1 VSPVVAILLTV
12 LLLALNALFVAAEFA
27 LISARRTQLEPRV
40 QAGSR
45 TARMAMRAIESLT
58 LVIAAAQLGITICSL
73 GLGAVGEPAI
83 AHLLEPAFE
92 AASVPEGVVHTVSF
106 VIAMTI
112 VVFAHVVLGE
122 MVPKNLA
129 LVGPDRAALFLGP
142 FMLAVVA
149 VLKPFVVLL
158 NGTADIM
165 VRLFR
170 IEPAAEVASTYSH
183 DEVAGLVEESRR
195 EGLLDESEYD
205 LVSGALDF
213 LEGTVDEVLIP
224 RAGLVTIPPSA
235 TPVDVERACAETG
248 FSRFPV
254 LDANGE
260 IAGYLHIK
268 DVLETDDESRL
279 ETIADKWLRP
289 LATVI
294 AGSGLYEALRT
305 MQARGSHMARVADE
319 SGAVLGVIMLEDV
332 LEELVGE
339 IRSAERSPAEGKGT

>member
-1 VSPVVAILLTV
+1 MSDIGAVVLTV
-12 LLLALNALFVAAEFA
+12 VLLALNALFVAAEFA
-27 LISARRTQLEPRV
+27 LISARRTQLEPRIA
-40 QAGSR
+40 AGSAP
-45 TARMAMRAIESLT
+45 ARLAMRAIENIT
-58 LVIAAAQLGITICSL
+58 QVMAAAQLGITICSL

-83 AHLLEPAFE
+83 AHLMEPVFE
-92 AASVPEGVVHTVSF
+92 AVNVPEGVVHPVSF

-142 FMLAVVA
+142 FMLAVVL

-158 NGTADIM
+158 NGTANLI
-165 VRLFR
+165 VRAFGV
-170 IEPAAEVASTYSH
+170 EPKDEVASTYSH

-195 EGLLDESEYD
+195 EGLLDEDEYG

-213 LEGTVDEVLIP
+213 SDGTVAQVLLP

-235 TPVDVERACAETG
+235 TPVDVERACADTG

-254 LDANGE
+254 VDAMGD
-260 IAGYLHIK
+260 ITGYLHIK
-268 DVLETDDESRL
+268 DVLETDGAARR

-289 LATVI
+289 LATVH
-294 AGSGLYEALRT
+294 ADSGLYEALRT

-319 SGAVLGVIMLEDV
+319 SGQVLGVIMLEDV

-339 IRSAERSPAEGKGT
+339 IRSSSAGDSRRA

>member
-1 VSPVVAILLTV
+1 MSGFYGVLLTV
-12 LLLALNALFVAAEFA
+12 VLLALNALFVASEFA
-27 LISARRTQLEPRV
+27 LISARRTQLEPRI

-45 TARMAMRAIESLT
+45 PARMAMRAIENIT
-58 LVIAAAQLGITICSL
+58 QIMAAAQLGITICSL

-83 AHLLEPAFE
+83 AHLLEPVFE
-92 AASVPEGVVHTVSF
+92 SVSLPESLVHTVSF
-106 VIAMTI
+106 IVAMTI

-149 VLKPFVVLL
+149 VLKPFVVVL
-158 NGTADIM
+158 NGVANII

-170 IEPAAEVASTYSH
+170 IEPKGEVASTYSH

-195 EGLLDESEYD
+195 EGLLDENEYD

-213 LEGTVDEVLIP
+213 HEGTVDEVLLP
-224 RAGLVTIPPSA
+224 SAGLVTIPPSA
-235 TPVDVERACAETG
+235 TPVDVEQACAETG

-289 LATVI
+289 LATVV

-339 IRSAERSPAEGKGT
+339 IRSASPAEGKGS

>member
-1 VSPVVAILLTV
+1 MSPVFAILLTV

-45 TARMAMRAIESLT
+45 TARMALRAIESLT

-92 AASVPEGVVHTVSF
+92 AASVPEGIVHTVSF

-170 IEPAAEVASTYSH
+170 IEPTAEVASTYSH

-195 EGLLDESEYD
+195 EGLLDENEYD

-213 LEGTVDEVLIP
+213 HEGTVDEVLLP
-224 RAGLVTIPPSA
+224 SAGLVTIPPTA

-268 DVLETDDESRL
+268 DVLEPDEERR
-279 ETIADKWLRP
+279 ERPVADRWIRP
-289 LATVI
+289 FATV
-294 AGSGLYEALRT
+294 SSDTLLHDALEVLQR
-305 MQARGSHMARVADE
+305 RGAHMARVVAAD
-319 SGAVLGVIMLEDV
+319 GTTLGVAALEDV
-332 LEELVGE
+332 IEELVGE
-339 IRSAERSPAEGKGT
+339 IRDAAHSDDAATS

>member
-1 VSPVVAILLTV
+1 MNPGLAIALTV
-12 LLLALNALFVAAEFA
+12 VLLALNALFVGAEFA

-40 QAGSR
+40 QAGS
-45 TARMAMRAIESLT
+45 AAAQMALRAIESLT

-92 AASVPEGVVHTVSF
+92 GLNVPHGLVHPISF

-112 VVFAHVVLGE
+112 VVFLHVVLGE

-129 LVGPDRAALFLGP
+129 LVGPERAALVLGP

-149 VLKPFVVLL
+149 ILKPFVVVL
-158 NGTADIM
+158 NGAADLIIRALR
-165 VRLFR
+165 V
-170 IEPAAEVASTYSH
+170 ESKSEVASTFTH

-195 EGLLDESEYD
+195 EGLLDAHEYG
-205 LVSGALDF
+205 LVSGALEF
-213 LEGTVDEVLIP
+213 SHGTIDQVLLP
-224 RAGLVTIPPSA
+224 RDGLVTIKPSA
-235 TPVDVERACAETG
+235 TPVDIEKACAETG

-254 LDANGE
+254 SDAEGD
-260 IAGYLHIK
+260 ITGYLHIK
-268 DVLETDDESRL
+268 DVLETDEASRL
-279 ETIADKWLRP
+279 EPIADKWVRP
-289 LATVI
+289 LATVV

-305 MQARGSHMARVADE
+305 MQSRGSHMARVADE
-319 SGAVLGVIMLEDV
+319 SGNVLGVIMLEDV

-339 IRSAERSPAEGKGT
+339 IRSSAQG

>member
-1 VSPVVAILLTV
+1 MSPGWAIALTV
-12 LLLALNALFVAAEFA
+12 VLLALNALFVGAEFA

-40 QAGSR
+40 QAGSAS
-45 TARMAMRAIESLT
+45 ARMALRAIESLT

-83 AHLLEPAFE
+83 AHLLEPVFKGLN
-92 AASVPEGVVHTVSF
+92 VPHGLVHPISF

-112 VVFAHVVLGE
+112 VVGAHVVLGE

-129 LVGPDRAALFLGP
+129 LVGPDRAALVLGP
-142 FMLAVVA
+142 FMLGVVM
-149 VLKPFVVLL
+149 VLKPFVLLL
-158 NGTADIM
+158 NGAANLI
-165 VRLFR
+165 VRAFR
-170 IEPAAEVASTYSH
+170 VQPVDEVSSTYTH

-195 EGLLDESEYD
+195 EGLLDEDEFS

-213 LEGTVDEVLIP
+213 SDGRVDQVLLP
-224 RAGLVTIPPSA
+224 RAGLVTIPPTA

-254 LDANGE
+254 EDAAGDLT
-260 IAGYLHIK
+260 GYLHIK
-268 DVLETDDESRL
+268 DVLETDDASRRV
-279 ETIADKWLRP
+279 TIADKWVRP
-289 LATVI
+289 LATVA

-319 SGAVLGVIMLEDV
+319 SGLVLGVIMLEDV

-339 IRSAERSPAEGKGT
+339 IRSAR